1 MKASLN
7 GRATTP
13 GPVISK
19 RWNNFPVILSNELM
33 KIFIPLILLLIPLN
47 VLSQQETRYA
57 CSDSDKAS
65 VKKYFAETD
74 ENNKVL
80 SDMYFTRNTGERTP
94 LSFCWH
100 GCVVSLPMPAFPAI
114 ARRDRLRGVI
124 IVEAIADEKGNIFF
138 AKAVSGPSI
147 FRNSAVKAACS
158 SKFKPIAFGGKT
170 LKFRWDIIYNFIQ

>member
-1 MKASLN
+1 M
-7 GRATTP
+7 
-13 GPVISK
+13 ISK

-47 VLSQQETRYA
+47 ALSQQEIRYA

-80 SDMYFTRNTGERTP
+80 SDIHRARNTGERTP

-100 GCVVSLPMPAFPAI
+100 GCVVSLSMPEFPAI
-114 ARRDRLRGVI
+114 ARRDRSRGVI
-124 IVEAIADEKGNIFF
+124 RVEAIADEKGNIFF
-138 AKAVSGPSI
+138 AKAVSGPFI

-158 SKFKPIAFGGKT
+158 SKFKPVAFEGKT
-170 LKFRWDIIYNFIQ
+170 LKFQWNIIYNFIQ

>member
-1 MKASLN
+1 MLPVPQSL
-7 GRATTP
+7 
-13 GPVISK
+13 ILK

-74 ENNKVL
+74 ENNEVL
-80 SDMYFTRNTGERTP
+80 SDIYRARNTGEHMP
-94 LSFCWH
+94 LPFCWH

-114 ARRDRLRGVI
+114 ARRDRFRGVI
-124 IVEAIADEKGNIFF
+124 RVEAIADEKGNIFF
-138 AKAVSGPSI
+138 AKAASGPFI
-147 FRNSAVKAACS
+147 FRNSAVRAACS
-158 SKFKPIAFGGKT
+158 SKFKPVVFEGKT
-170 LKFRWDIIYNFIQ
+170 LSFRWNIIYNFIQ